1 MDAEKVNTSTQETE
15 HQSCLRCGY
24 DLHAHANTERCPE
37 CGHVIDDVVIL
48 VGFDSAG
55 SYTGRIGSILILLV
69 VAMFFWFVLAAPIC
83 MAPFLIAAAQSV
95 FLMIRRARARAV
107 FGGNMRW
114 VVDYEGIRAIRG
126 QGQLGKLLPWKSIRK
141 LKVISSISIAKKRW
155 RALRVVRPFLHIEI
169 FRTRIPKIW
178 FEQHTVEKMAER
190 RLAVL
195 SQRPYSELTHSNESA
210 RSQEGS

>member
-48 VGFDSAG
+48 VGFDSAA
-55 SYTGRIGSILILLV
+55 SYASRIVLILILLI
-69 VAMFFWFVLAAPIC
+69 VAMFFWFVAAAPIC
-83 MAPFLIAAAQSV
+83 MAPFLVAAAQSV
-95 FLMIRRARARAV
+95 FFIIRRARSRAV
-107 FGGNMRW
+107 FGGDLRW
-114 VVDYEGIRAIRG
+114 VVDYKGIRAIRA

-141 LKVISSISIAKKRW
+141 IKVNSSFSIAKKRW
-155 RALRVVRPFLHIEI
+155 RALRVVRPFLHIEL

-178 FEQHTVEKMAER
+178 FKPDTVEKMAER

-195 SQRPYSELTHSNESA
+195 SQRPDSEVTHSNESG
-210 RSQEGS
+210 RSRVGS